1 MKKCM
6 TGKMIDDRFETQ
18 QMNPLNGCNLRII
31 HDRNCPAELNS
42 TDAALTVR
50 RCHRCSTS
58 LIFHLRNISTDCPC
72 MVNFAS
78 GHFQIFYQS
87 ANIVDLF
94 DSIPPMN
101 FASFLISRSPS
112 VDQHPAVVG
121 FFFGFSHP
129 LQAMNGPQAT
139 VESVLSFVLSRRDQI
154 HESELKFLLRSYFRD
169 SELEAAVE
177 LLCEHL
183 LPLAEANPTVK
194 RSLVAL
200 TSHQG
205 SVSKLFA
212 VLQLYEQNNWL
223 LPRPVA
229 LPTTAEMQ
237 TVGQD
242 DSVLLCH
249 ILEELKMLK
258 ELVSGIVRR
267 RQPTHAKTRATQ
279 TDSQLWSDGASPS
292 SEPEDL
298 AQQCQHLPRQPL
310 SKRKR
315 DSAKLVKS
323 LGSIEDA
330 VAKIKAI
337 KFEAAVDEPGSSPSP
352 ASLVDSP
359 PTPARRPSELG
370 AAVDHQTN
378 VPFDYSRL
386 NGSGPEFFPLAPF
399 LDSFVVAPKYSLIP
413 DAFEQLALS
422 AFKDPTRTSGGGP
435 LSLCGRSPQP
445 PTAGRESQLAGG
457 IGACAGVAGAAGELT
472 ENVANA
478 TVGQSAILTYAHS
491 TSGQK
496 SSSTTEK
503 AQKIINTEFYKPYAC
518 QHTNCNKRFAN
529 KFLLKKHEFIH
540 TGERPHQCPYC
551 CKRFNRKDNLLRHK
565 KTHESNSV
573 MMKRSNRIFDSG
585 ESMSPVDDSNLKTL
599 DQFANDPSP
608 PGSCDHE
615 RFNSAAVDA
624 TNTKLNENEENKQI
638 TTTLTPNLIDINT
651 NTTQTVAAA
660 AAAAETQISQG
671 TCGVTVSH

>member
-6 TGKMIDDRFETQ
+6 TGKMIDDHFETQ
-18 QMNPLNGCNLRII
+18 QMNPLNECNLRILQ
-31 HDRNCPAELNS
+31 NCPAELNS
-42 TDAALTVR
+42 TDAALTAR

-58 LIFHLRNISTDCPC
+58 LIFDLRNISTDCPC
-72 MVNFAS
+72 M
-78 GHFQIFYQS
+78 
-87 ANIVDLF
+87 
-94 DSIPPMN
+94 
-101 FASFLISRSPS
+101 LISRSPR
-112 VDQHPAVVG
+112 PI
-121 FFFGFSHP
+121 
-129 LQAMNGPQAT
+129 QAMNGPQAT

-200 TSHQG
+200 ASHQG

-258 ELVSGIVRR
+258 ELVTGIVRR

-279 TDSQLWSDGASPS
+279 TESQVWSDGASPS
-292 SEPEDL
+292 SEPEDS
-298 AQQCQHLPRQPL
+298 AQQCQHLPNQPI

-337 KFEAAVDEPGSSPSP
+337 KFEAALDEPGSSPSP

-359 PTPARRPSELG
+359 PTPAQRPSELS
-370 AAVDHQTN
+370 AAVEQQTN

-413 DAFEQLALS
+413 DAFEQLAFS

-435 LSLCGRSPQP
+435 LSLCGRSPRP
-445 PTAGRESQLAGG
+445 STAGREPQLAGG
-457 IGACAGVAGAAGELT
+457 IGACAGGVAGELT
-472 ENVANA
+472 ENVAA
-478 TVGQSAILTYAHS
+478 SGVVGQSAILTYAHS

-496 SSSTTEK
+496 SSSTTTEK
-503 AQKIINTEFYKPYAC
+503 AQKMINTDFYKPYAC

-599 DQFANDPSP
+599 DQFANDLPP

-615 RFNSAAVDA
+615 RFSAAAGDA

-638 TTTLTPNLIDINT
+638 TTTLTPNLLDINT
-651 NTTQTVAAA
+651 STAQTA
-660 AAAAETQISQG
+660 AAAAETETQISKG

>member
-6 TGKMIDDRFETQ
+6 TGKMIDDHFETQ
-18 QMNPLNGCNLRII
+18 QMNPLNECNLHILQ
-31 HDRNCPAELNS
+31 NCPAELNS
-42 TDAALTVR
+42 TDAALTAR

-58 LIFHLRNISTDCPC
+58 LIFDLRNISTDCPC
-72 MVNFAS
+72 M
-78 GHFQIFYQS
+78 
-87 ANIVDLF
+87 
-94 DSIPPMN
+94 
-101 FASFLISRSPS
+101 LISRSPR
-112 VDQHPAVVG
+112 PI
-121 FFFGFSHP
+121 
-129 LQAMNGPQAT
+129 QAMNGPQAT

-200 TSHQG
+200 ASHQG

-258 ELVSGIVRR
+258 ELVTGIVRR

-279 TDSQLWSDGASPS
+279 TESQVWSDGASPS
-292 SEPEDL
+292 SEPEDS
-298 AQQCQHLPRQPL
+298 AQQCQHLPNQPI

-337 KFEAAVDEPGSSPSP
+337 KFEAALDEPGSSPSP

-359 PTPARRPSELG
+359 PTPARRPSELS
-370 AAVDHQTN
+370 AAVEQQTN

-413 DAFEQLALS
+413 DAFEQLAFS

-435 LSLCGRSPQP
+435 LSLCGRSPRP
-445 PTAGRESQLAGG
+445 STAGREPQLAGG
-457 IGACAGVAGAAGELT
+457 IGACAGGVAGELT
-472 ENVANA
+472 ENVAA
-478 TVGQSAILTYAHS
+478 SGVVGQSAILTYAHS

-496 SSSTTEK
+496 SSSTTTEK
-503 AQKIINTEFYKPYAC
+503 AQKMINTGTPVAMGDYRADHPEETRTPLNLFTEITVLFSTGNLDFYKPYAC

-599 DQFANDPSP
+599 DQFANDLPP

-615 RFNSAAVDA
+615 RFSAAAGDA

-638 TTTLTPNLIDINT
+638 TTTLTPNLLDINT
-651 NTTQTVAAA
+651 STAQTA
-660 AAAAETQISQG
+660 AAAAETETQISKG

>member
-1 MKKCM
+1 
-6 TGKMIDDRFETQ
+6 
-18 QMNPLNGCNLRII
+18 
-31 HDRNCPAELNS
+31 
-42 TDAALTVR
+42 
-50 RCHRCSTS
+50 
-58 LIFHLRNISTDCPC
+58 
-72 MVNFAS
+72 
-78 GHFQIFYQS
+78 
-87 ANIVDLF
+87 
-94 DSIPPMN
+94 
-101 FASFLISRSPS
+101 
-112 VDQHPAVVG
+112 
-121 FFFGFSHP
+121 
-129 LQAMNGPQAT
+129 MNGPQAT

-183 LPLAEANPTVK
+183 LPLAETNPTVK

-200 TSHQG
+200 ASHQG

-258 ELVSGIVRR
+258 ELVTGIVRR

-279 TDSQLWSDGASPS
+279 TESQVWSDGASPS
-292 SEPEDL
+292 SEPEDSV
-298 AQQCQHLPRQPL
+298 QQCQHLPNQPI

-337 KFEAAVDEPGSSPSP
+337 KFEAALDEPGSSPSP

-359 PTPARRPSELG
+359 PTPARRPSELS
-370 AAVDHQTN
+370 AAVEQQTN

-386 NGSGPEFFPLAPF
+386 NGSGPEFFPWLHFWTASWSHPN
-399 LDSFVVAPKYSLIP
+399 
-413 DAFEQLALS
+413 
-422 AFKDPTRTSGGGP
+422 PTRTSGGGP

-445 PTAGRESQLAGG
+445 STAGREPQLAGG
-457 IGACAGVAGAAGELT
+457 IGACAGGVAGELT
-472 ENVANA
+472 ENVAA
-478 TVGQSAILTYAHS
+478 SGVVGQSAILTYAHS

-496 SSSTTEK
+496 SSSTTTEK
-503 AQKIINTEFYKPYAC
+503 AQKMINTDFYKPYAC

-573 MMKRSNRIFDSG
+573 MMKQRSNRIFDSG

-615 RFNSAAVDA
+615 RFSAAAGDA

-638 TTTLTPNLIDINT
+638 TTTTTTLTPNLLDINT
-651 NTTQTVAAA
+651 STAQTAAA
-660 AAAAETQISQG
+660 AETETQISQG

>member
-6 TGKMIDDRFETQ
+6 TGKMIDDHFETQ
-18 QMNPLNGCNLRII
+18 QMNPLNECNLHILQ
-31 HDRNCPAELNS
+31 NCPAELNS
-42 TDAALTVR
+42 TDAALTAR

-58 LIFHLRNISTDCPC
+58 LIFDLRNISTDCPC
-72 MVNFAS
+72 M
-78 GHFQIFYQS
+78 
-87 ANIVDLF
+87 
-94 DSIPPMN
+94 
-101 FASFLISRSPS
+101 LISRSPR
-112 VDQHPAVVG
+112 PI
-121 FFFGFSHP
+121 
-129 LQAMNGPQAT
+129 QAMNGPQAT

-200 TSHQG
+200 ASHQG

-258 ELVSGIVRR
+258 ELVTGIVRR

-279 TDSQLWSDGASPS
+279 TESQVWSDGASPS
-292 SEPEDL
+292 SEPEDS
-298 AQQCQHLPRQPL
+298 AQQCQHLPNQPI

-337 KFEAAVDEPGSSPSP
+337 KFEAALDEPGSSPSP

-359 PTPARRPSELG
+359 PTPARRPSELS
-370 AAVDHQTN
+370 AAVEQQTN

-413 DAFEQLALS
+413 DAFEQLAFS

-435 LSLCGRSPQP
+435 LSLCGRSPRP
-445 PTAGRESQLAGG
+445 STAGREPQLAGG
-457 IGACAGVAGAAGELT
+457 IGACAGGVAGELT
-472 ENVANA
+472 ENVAA
-478 TVGQSAILTYAHS
+478 SGVVGQSAILTYAHS

-496 SSSTTEK
+496 SSSTTTEK
-503 AQKIINTEFYKPYAC
+503 AQKMINTDFYKPYAC

-599 DQFANDPSP
+599 DQFANDLPP

-615 RFNSAAVDA
+615 RFSAAAGDA

-638 TTTLTPNLIDINT
+638 TTTLTPNLLDINT
-651 NTTQTVAAA
+651 STAQTA
-660 AAAAETQISQG
+660 AAAAETETQISKG

>member
-6 TGKMIDDRFETQ
+6 TGKMIDDHFETQ
-18 QMNPLNGCNLRII
+18 QMNPLNECNLHILQ
-31 HDRNCPAELNS
+31 NCPAELNS
-42 TDAALTVR
+42 TDAALTAR

-58 LIFHLRNISTDCPC
+58 LIFDLRNISTDCPC
-72 MVNFAS
+72 MVNFAT
-78 GHFQIFYQS
+78 
-87 ANIVDLF
+87 NL
-94 DSIPPMN
+94 P
-101 FASFLISRSPS
+101 FASAKCGPT
-112 VDQHPAVVG
+112 V
-121 FFFGFSHP
+121 
-129 LQAMNGPQAT
+129 QAMNGPQAT

-183 LPLAEANPTVK
+183 LPLAETNPTVK

-200 TSHQG
+200 ASHQG

-258 ELVSGIVRR
+258 ELVTGIVRR

-279 TDSQLWSDGASPS
+279 TESQVWSDGASPS
-292 SEPEDL
+292 SEPEDSV
-298 AQQCQHLPRQPL
+298 QQCQHLPNQPI

-337 KFEAAVDEPGSSPSP
+337 KFEAALDEPGSSPSP

-359 PTPARRPSELG
+359 PTPARRPSELS
-370 AAVDHQTN
+370 AAVEQQTN

-413 DAFEQLALS
+413 DAFEQLAFS

-445 PTAGRESQLAGG
+445 STAGREPQLAGG
-457 IGACAGVAGAAGELT
+457 IGACAGGVAGELT
-472 ENVANA
+472 ENVAA
-478 TVGQSAILTYAHS
+478 SGVVGQSAILTYAHS

-496 SSSTTEK
+496 SSSTTTEK
-503 AQKIINTEFYKPYAC
+503 AQKMINTDFYKPYAC

-573 MMKRSNRIFDSG
+573 MMKQRSNRIFDSG

-608 PGSCDHE
+608 PGNCDHE
-615 RFNSAAVDA
+615 RFSAAAGDA

-638 TTTLTPNLIDINT
+638 TTTTTTLTPNLLDINT
-651 NTTQTVAAA
+651 STAQTAAA
-660 AAAAETQISQG
+660 AETETQISQG

>member
-1 MKKCM
+1 
-6 TGKMIDDRFETQ
+6 
-18 QMNPLNGCNLRII
+18 
-31 HDRNCPAELNS
+31 
-42 TDAALTVR
+42 
-50 RCHRCSTS
+50 
-58 LIFHLRNISTDCPC
+58 
-72 MVNFAS
+72 
-78 GHFQIFYQS
+78 
-87 ANIVDLF
+87 
-94 DSIPPMN
+94 
-101 FASFLISRSPS
+101 
-112 VDQHPAVVG
+112 
-121 FFFGFSHP
+121 
-129 LQAMNGPQAT
+129 MNGPQAT

-200 TSHQG
+200 ASHQG

-229 LPTTAEMQ
+229 LPTAAEMQ

-258 ELVSGIVRR
+258 ELVTGIVRR

-279 TDSQLWSDGASPS
+279 TESQVWSDGASPS
-292 SEPEDL
+292 SEPEDS
-298 AQQCQHLPRQPL
+298 AQQCQHLPNQPI

-337 KFEAAVDEPGSSPSP
+337 KFEAALDEPGSSPSP

-359 PTPARRPSELG
+359 PTPARRPSELS
-370 AAVDHQTN
+370 AAVEQQTN

-413 DAFEQLALS
+413 DAFDQLAFS

-435 LSLCGRSPQP
+435 LSLCGRSPRP
-445 PTAGRESQLAGG
+445 STAGREPQLAGG
-457 IGACAGVAGAAGELT
+457 IGACAGGVAGELT
-472 ENVANA
+472 ENVAA
-478 TVGQSAILTYAHS
+478 SGVVGQSAILTYAHS

-496 SSSTTEK
+496 SSSTTTEK
-503 AQKIINTEFYKPYAC
+503 AQKMINTGTVIQAG
-518 QHTNCNKRFAN
+518 
-529 KFLLKKHEFIH
+529 LL
-540 TGERPHQCPYC
+540 
-551 CKRFNRKDNLLRHK
+551 
-565 KTHESNSV
+565 
-573 MMKRSNRIFDSG
+573 
-585 ESMSPVDDSNLKTL
+585 
-599 DQFANDPSP
+599 
-608 PGSCDHE
+608 
-615 RFNSAAVDA
+615 
-624 TNTKLNENEENKQI
+624 
-638 TTTLTPNLIDINT
+638 
-651 NTTQTVAAA
+651 
-660 AAAAETQISQG
+660 
-671 TCGVTVSH
+671 

>member
-1 MKKCM
+1 MPPLF
-6 TGKMIDDRFETQ
+6 DVADFRFAQ
-18 QMNPLNGCNLRII
+18 HFNRLSMHANL
-31 HDRNCPAELNS
+31 P
-42 TDAALTVR
+42 
-50 RCHRCSTS
+50 
-58 LIFHLRNISTDCPC
+58 
-72 MVNFAS
+72 FAS
-78 GHFQIFYQS
+78 AKCGPT
-87 ANIVDLF
+87 V
-94 DSIPPMN
+94 
-101 FASFLISRSPS
+101 
-112 VDQHPAVVG
+112 
-121 FFFGFSHP
+121 
-129 LQAMNGPQAT
+129 QAMNGPQAT

-183 LPLAEANPTVK
+183 LPLAETNPTVK

-200 TSHQG
+200 ASHQG

-258 ELVSGIVRR
+258 ELVTGIVRR

-279 TDSQLWSDGASPS
+279 TESQVWSDGASPS
-292 SEPEDL
+292 SEPEDSV
-298 AQQCQHLPRQPL
+298 QQCQHLPNQPI

-337 KFEAAVDEPGSSPSP
+337 KFEAALDEPGSSPSP

-359 PTPARRPSELG
+359 PTPARRPSELS
-370 AAVDHQTN
+370 AAVEQQTN

-413 DAFEQLALS
+413 DAFEQLAFS

-445 PTAGRESQLAGG
+445 STAGREPQLAGG
-457 IGACAGVAGAAGELT
+457 IGAFAGGVAGELT
-472 ENVANA
+472 ENVAA
-478 TVGQSAILTYAHS
+478 SGVVGQSAILTYAHS

-496 SSSTTEK
+496 SSSTTTEK
-503 AQKIINTEFYKPYAC
+503 AQKMINTDFYKPYAC

-573 MMKRSNRIFDSG
+573 MMKQRSNRIFDSG

-615 RFNSAAVDA
+615 RFSSAAGDA

-638 TTTLTPNLIDINT
+638 TTTTTTTTTTLTPNLLDINT
-651 NTTQTVAAA
+651 STAQTAAA
-660 AAAAETQISQG
+660 AAAAETETQISQG

>member
-6 TGKMIDDRFETQ
+6 TGKMIDDHFETQ
-18 QMNPLNGCNLRII
+18 QMNPLNECNLHILQ
-31 HDRNCPAELNS
+31 NCPAELNS
-42 TDAALTVR
+42 TDAALTAR

-58 LIFHLRNISTDCPC
+58 LIFDLRNISTDCPC
-72 MVNFAS
+72 M
-78 GHFQIFYQS
+78 
-87 ANIVDLF
+87 
-94 DSIPPMN
+94 
-101 FASFLISRSPS
+101 LISRSPR
-112 VDQHPAVVG
+112 PI
-121 FFFGFSHP
+121 
-129 LQAMNGPQAT
+129 QAMNGPQAT

-200 TSHQG
+200 ASHQG

-229 LPTTAEMQ
+229 LPTAAEMQ

-258 ELVSGIVRR
+258 ELVTGIVRR

-279 TDSQLWSDGASPS
+279 TESQVWSDGASPS
-292 SEPEDL
+292 SEPEDS
-298 AQQCQHLPRQPL
+298 AQQCQHLPNQPI

-337 KFEAAVDEPGSSPSP
+337 KFEAALDEPGSSPSP

-359 PTPARRPSELG
+359 PTPARRPSELS
-370 AAVDHQTN
+370 AAVEQQTN

-413 DAFEQLALS
+413 DAFDQLAFS
-422 AFKDPTRTSGGGP
+422 AFKDPSRTSGGGP
-435 LSLCGRSPQP
+435 LSLCGRSPRP
-445 PTAGRESQLAGG
+445 STAGREPQLAGG
-457 IGACAGVAGAAGELT
+457 IGACAGGVAGELT
-472 ENVANA
+472 ENVAA
-478 TVGQSAILTYAHS
+478 SGVVGQSAILTYAHS

-496 SSSTTEK
+496 SSSTTTEK
-503 AQKIINTEFYKPYAC
+503 AQKMINTDFYKPYAC

-599 DQFANDPSP
+599 DQFANDLPP

-615 RFNSAAVDA
+615 RFSAAAGDA

-638 TTTLTPNLIDINT
+638 TTTLTPNLLDINT
-651 NTTQTVAAA
+651 STAQTAAA
-660 AAAAETQISQG
+660 AATETQISKG

>member
-6 TGKMIDDRFETQ
+6 TGKMIDDHFETQ
-18 QMNPLNGCNLRII
+18 QMIPLNECNLHILQ
-31 HDRNCPAELNS
+31 NCPAELNS
-42 TDAALTVR
+42 TDAALTAR

-58 LIFHLRNISTDCPC
+58 LIFDLRNISTDCPC
-72 MVNFAS
+72 M
-78 GHFQIFYQS
+78 
-87 ANIVDLF
+87 
-94 DSIPPMN
+94 
-101 FASFLISRSPS
+101 LISRSPR
-112 VDQHPAVVG
+112 PI
-121 FFFGFSHP
+121 
-129 LQAMNGPQAT
+129 QAMNGPQAT

-200 TSHQG
+200 ASHQG

-258 ELVSGIVRR
+258 ELVTGIVRR

-279 TDSQLWSDGASPS
+279 TESQVWSDGASPS
-292 SEPEDL
+292 SEPEDS
-298 AQQCQHLPRQPL
+298 AQQCQHLPNQPI

-337 KFEAAVDEPGSSPSP
+337 KFEAALDEPGSSPSP

-359 PTPARRPSELG
+359 PTPARRPSELS
-370 AAVDHQTN
+370 AAVEQQTN

-413 DAFEQLALS
+413 DAFEQLAFS

-435 LSLCGRSPQP
+435 LSLCGRSPRP
-445 PTAGRESQLAGG
+445 STAGREPQLAGG
-457 IGACAGVAGAAGELT
+457 IGACAGGVAGELT
-472 ENVANA
+472 ENVAA
-478 TVGQSAILTYAHS
+478 SGVVGQSAILTYAHS

-496 SSSTTEK
+496 SSSTTTEK
-503 AQKIINTEFYKPYAC
+503 AQKMINTDFYKPYAC

-599 DQFANDPSP
+599 DQFANDLPP

-615 RFNSAAVDA
+615 RFSAAAGDA

-638 TTTLTPNLIDINT
+638 TTTLTPNLLDINT
-651 NTTQTVAAA
+651 STAQTA
-660 AAAAETQISQG
+660 AAAAETETQISKG

>member
-6 TGKMIDDRFETQ
+6 TGKMIDDHFETQ
-18 QMNPLNGCNLRII
+18 QMNPLNECNLHILQ
-31 HDRNCPAELNS
+31 NCPAELNS
-42 TDAALTVR
+42 TDAALTAR

-58 LIFHLRNISTDCPC
+58 LIFDLRNISTDCPC
-72 MVNFAS
+72 M
-78 GHFQIFYQS
+78 
-87 ANIVDLF
+87 
-94 DSIPPMN
+94 
-101 FASFLISRSPS
+101 LISRSPR
-112 VDQHPAVVG
+112 PI
-121 FFFGFSHP
+121 
-129 LQAMNGPQAT
+129 QAMNGPQAT

-200 TSHQG
+200 ASHQG

-229 LPTTAEMQ
+229 LPTAAEMQ

-258 ELVSGIVRR
+258 ELVTGIVRR

-279 TDSQLWSDGASPS
+279 TESQVWSDGASPS
-292 SEPEDL
+292 SEPEDS
-298 AQQCQHLPRQPL
+298 AQQCQHLPNQPI

-337 KFEAAVDEPGSSPSP
+337 KFEAALDEPGSSPSP

-359 PTPARRPSELG
+359 PTPARRPSELS
-370 AAVDHQTN
+370 AAVEQQTN

-413 DAFEQLALS
+413 DAFDQLAFS

-435 LSLCGRSPQP
+435 LSLCGRSPRP
-445 PTAGRESQLAGG
+445 STAGREPQLAGG
-457 IGACAGVAGAAGELT
+457 IGACAGGVAGELT
-472 ENVANA
+472 ENVAA
-478 TVGQSAILTYAHS
+478 SGVVGQSAILTYAHS

-496 SSSTTEK
+496 SSSTTTEK
-503 AQKIINTEFYKPYAC
+503 AQKMINTDFYKPYAC

-599 DQFANDPSP
+599 DQFANDLPP

-615 RFNSAAVDA
+615 RFSAAAGDA

-638 TTTLTPNLIDINT
+638 TTTLTPNLLDINT
-651 NTTQTVAAA
+651 STAQTAA
-660 AAAAETQISQG
+660 AAAAETETQISKG

>member
-6 TGKMIDDRFETQ
+6 TGKMIDDHFETQ
-18 QMNPLNGCNLRII
+18 QMNPLNECNLHILQ
-31 HDRNCPAELNS
+31 NCPAELNS
-42 TDAALTVR
+42 TDAALTAR

-58 LIFHLRNISTDCPC
+58 LIFDLRNISTDCPC
-72 MVNFAS
+72 M
-78 GHFQIFYQS
+78 
-87 ANIVDLF
+87 
-94 DSIPPMN
+94 
-101 FASFLISRSPS
+101 LISRSPR
-112 VDQHPAVVG
+112 PI
-121 FFFGFSHP
+121 
-129 LQAMNGPQAT
+129 QAMNGPQAT

-200 TSHQG
+200 ASHQG

-258 ELVSGIVRR
+258 ELVTGIVRR

-279 TDSQLWSDGASPS
+279 TESQVWSDGASPS
-292 SEPEDL
+292 SEPEDS
-298 AQQCQHLPRQPL
+298 AQQCQHLPNQPI

-337 KFEAAVDEPGSSPSP
+337 KFEAALDEPGSSPSP

-359 PTPARRPSELG
+359 PTPARRPSELS
-370 AAVDHQTN
+370 AAVEQQTN

-413 DAFEQLALS
+413 DAFEQLAFS

-435 LSLCGRSPQP
+435 LSLCGRSPRP
-445 PTAGRESQLAGG
+445 STAGREPQLAGG
-457 IGACAGVAGAAGELT
+457 IGACAGGVAGELT
-472 ENVANA
+472 ENVAA
-478 TVGQSAILTYAHS
+478 SGVVGQSAILTYAHS

-496 SSSTTEK
+496 SSSTTTEK
-503 AQKIINTEFYKPYAC
+503 AQKMINTDFYKPYAC

-599 DQFANDPSP
+599 DQFANDLPP

-615 RFNSAAVDA
+615 RFSAAAGDA

-638 TTTLTPNLIDINT
+638 TTTLTPNLLDINT
-651 NTTQTVAAA
+651 STAQTAA
-660 AAAAETQISQG
+660 AAAAETETQISKG